1 MTTNLLLIG
10 YGPIAAYAA
19 EKLAGDVRFAIA
31 GVLARPGR
39 EAAARALVGEGPAV
53 WTAVEDI
60 PEGAVDLAADCAG
73 HVGLAAHGPGLLAR
87 GVDLVT
93 LSVGALA
100 DDALKRALEEAA
112 EAGGAQVELAPGAIG
127 GLDALTAAAVGG
139 LDHVAYIARKP
150 PAGWKGTPAEE
161 TLDLDA
167 LAAPAEHF
175 RGPAREAAR
184 RYPKNANVAA
194 AVALAGL
201 GLDETEAVLIADPTL
216 DGNRHEVTAQGAF
229 GRLSLTLDGRTLP
242 DNPKSSA
249 LAAMSL
255 VRTLRRRVAPLVL

>member
-1 MTTNLLLIG
+1 MPRLLFIG

-19 EKLAGDVRFAIA
+19 EKLAQDEAFTLA

-39 EAAARALVGEGPAV
+39 EAAARALLGGRGEV
-53 WTAVEDI
+53 WTSVESV

-73 HVGLAAHGPGLLAR
+73 HDGLAAHGAALLAC
-87 GVDLVT
+87 GVDVVS

-100 DDALKRALEEAA
+100 DEGLAQALESAA
-112 EAGGAQVELAPGAIG
+112 QEGGAQLELAPGAIG
-127 GLDALTAAAVGG
+127 GLDALAAAAVGG
-139 LDHVAYIARKP
+139 LQSVTYTARKP
-150 PAGWKGTPAEE
+150 PAGWTGTPAEE
-161 TLDLDA
+161 TLDLA
-167 LAAPAEHF
+167 GLREAREHF

-201 GLDETEAVLIADPTL
+201 GLDRTEAVLIADPTR
-216 DGNRHEVTAQGAF
+216 DGNRHEVTAAGAF
-229 GRLSLTLDGRTLP
+229 GRFSLTLDGRTLP

-255 VRTLRRRVAPLVL
+255 VRTVRRRIAPLAL

>member
-1 MTTNLLLIG
+1 MPRLLVIG
-10 YGPIAAYAA
+10 YGPIAAYAI
-19 EKLAGDVRFAIA
+19 ETLAQDDRFTLA

-39 EAAARALVGEGPAV
+39 EGSARALVREAGAI
-53 WTAVEDI
+53 WTSVADV
-60 PEGAVDLAADCAG
+60 PKGAVDLAADCAG
-73 HVGLAAHGPGLLAR
+73 HTGLAAHGPALLAR
-87 GVDLVT
+87 GVDLIS

-100 DDALKRALEEAA
+100 DDSLARTLESAA
-112 EAGGAQVELAPGAIG
+112 EEGDAQLEMAAGAIG
-127 GLDALTAAAVGG
+127 GLDALAAAAVGG
-139 LDHVAYIARKP
+139 LDSVTYTARKP
-150 PAGWKGTPAEE
+150 PAGWRGTPAEE
-161 TLDLDA
+161 TLDLA
-167 LAAPAEHF
+167 GLGEATEHF

-201 GLDETEAVLIADPTL
+201 GLDETEAVLIADPMR
-216 DGNRHEVTAQGAF
+216 DGNRHEVTASGAF

-255 VRTLRRRVAPLVL
+255 VRTLRRRIARVAL

>member
-1 MTTNLLLIG
+1 MLRLLLIG

-19 EKLAGDVRFAIA
+19 EKLAQEDRVTLA
-31 GVLARPGR
+31 GVMARPGR
-39 EAAARALVGEGPAV
+39 EDAARALLGGRGEV
-53 WTAVEDI
+53 WTSVEGV
-60 PEGAVDLAADCAG
+60 PHGAVDLAADCAG
-73 HVGLAAHGPGLLAR
+73 HAGLQAHGPALLAR
-87 GVDLVT
+87 GVDLVS

-100 DDALKRALEEAA
+100 DDGLAKALEEAA
-112 EAGGAQVELAPGAIG
+112 REGGAQIELAPGAIG

-139 LDHVAYIARKP
+139 LDSVAYTARKP
-150 PAGWKGTPAEE
+150 PAGWRGTPAEE
-161 TLDLDA
+161 DLDLDA
-167 LAAPAEHF
+167 LREPRAHF

-201 GLDETEAVLIADPTL
+201 GLDRTEAVLIADPTL
-216 DGNRHEVTAQGAF
+216 DGNRHEVTAEGAF

-255 VRTLRRRVAPLVL
+255 VRTLRRRVAPVTL

>member
-1 MTTNLLLIG
+1 MLSVLLIG

-19 EKLAGDVRFAIA
+19 EKFASEPDIRLA

-39 EAAARALVGEGPAV
+39 EDAARALAGPGGAV
-53 WTAVEDI
+53 WTDATAI
-60 PEGAVDLAADCAG
+60 PPDAVDIAADCAG
-73 HVGLAAHGPGLLAR
+73 HAGLSMHGAGLLAA
-87 GVDLVT
+87 GIDVVS

-100 DDALKRALEEAA
+100 DPALAEALERAGR
-112 EAGGAQVELAPGAIG
+112 AGGGCLELAPGAIAG
-127 GLDALTAAAVGG
+127 IDALTAAAVGG
-139 LDHVAYIARKP
+139 LSMVRYIARKP
-150 PAGWKGTPAEE
+150 PAGWRGTPAEE
-161 TLDLDA
+161 SLDLDR
-167 LAAPAEHF
+167 LEGPAEHF

-194 AVALAGL
+194 MVALAGL

-216 DGNRHEVTAQGAF
+216 SGNRHEVEAEGDF
-229 GRLSLTLDGRTLP
+229 GRLALVLDGRTLP

-255 VRTLRRRVAPLVL
+255 VRTIRRRARVIRI